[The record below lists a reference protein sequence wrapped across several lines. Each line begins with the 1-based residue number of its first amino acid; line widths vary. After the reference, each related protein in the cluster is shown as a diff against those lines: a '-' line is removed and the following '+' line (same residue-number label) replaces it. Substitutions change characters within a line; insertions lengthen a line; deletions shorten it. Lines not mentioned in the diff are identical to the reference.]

1 MNRVLRCLI
10 YDSILVYF
18 AAKLMKKR
26 RLVSTVKKVKIPP
39 TESNEKFEGVAPVPL
54 LAGGGGGAITTF
66 H

>member
-1 MNRVLRCLI
+1 
-10 YDSILVYF
+10 
-18 AAKLMKKR
+18 MKKR

-66 H
+66 HSNVTLRILTEGG